1 MGKVVNLRTMRK
13 RAAREKT
20 GRDAELNRVLYGTS
34 KSERLLAQ
42 ARKAKTDRDLE
53 RHRIEKGE
61 RL

>member
-13 RAAREKT
+13 RAAR
-20 GRDAELNRVLYGTS
+20 DAELNRVLYGIS
-34 KSERLLAQ
+34 KSERLLAKV
-42 ARKAKTDRDLE
+42 RTAKTDRDLE